1 MDSRRKTS
9 LNWVTQV
16 YYCRYNPHKT
26 NHLASKMV
34 GGEGPCMFLA
44 CRHIKPNGVRCESP
58 ALRGHSFCYFHAKLH
73 STTRIGVS
81 DDFRLPLPEDAA
93 GGWPRSRMTLPNHDD
108 GAPRSLAFS
117 DRGWKQN
124 SSTPSTT
131 PAFGNPLNP
140 KPEKPSRLCRIFL
153 RIHYTGLIVS
163 WPAGRRGGAP
173 ARFFAAVS

>member
-1 MDSRRKTS
+1 
-9 LNWVTQV
+9 
-16 YYCRYNPHKT
+16 
-26 NHLASKMV
+26 
-34 GGEGPCMFLA
+34 MFLA

-131 PAFGNPLNP
+131 PAFGNPLESKAGKTLPPLQNISSHSLHWSHS
-140 KPEKPSRLCRIFL
+140 EQ
-153 RIHYTGLIVS
+153 
-163 WPAGRRGGAP
+163 AGRAARRRAGALF
-173 ARFFAAVS
+173 RCC